1 MENFK
6 FLVESA
12 PEIPPEQQKEKEA
25 LVTPE
30 MIKVAENALRDF
42 VALKESERVKFLKD
56 KKTNP
61 ATLNLLQAAIKSIGC
76 ESQEIRLSK
85 RIKKDLP
92 ELTKESVIID
102 LGGESGLVGDLY
114 DELPEINSRLLALY
128 DASPDVFRADGPM
141 SERREDL
148 ENRLNK
154 MDEVLRDA
162 TGFKITSGYG
172 TDLKVPLRMA
182 KERKWFK
189 DSGAIDT
196 PGRWDNLPGGEIYIC
211 PDEEKVSG
219 VLVLPVLDSEIS
231 GEQGVD
237 KFVRV
242 KIYSGK
248 IILIQG
254 GESAQKLRQI
264 LEESA
269 KEEHEEGS
277 GNPWNVYTIAE
288 IAFGA
293 NSKARSVV
301 RDENQPYNF
310 AGTPTVEAEKRLGT
324 MHLAFGDAKHGEE
337 EAEGFREAVSHFDF
351 VIPRNGLTV
360 EMFTNEGDFERG
372 KNGRKIINDG
382 NWSFF

>member
-1 MENFK
+1 M
-6 FLVESA
+6 ESA
-12 PEIPPEQQKEKEA
+12 PESQESQAGQQKEQKEVP
-25 LVTPE
+25 VTPE

-42 VALKESERVKFLKD
+42 MALKKEEQVIFLKD

-61 ATLNLLQAAIKSIGC
+61 ETLALLQAAVKSIGC
-76 ESQEIRLSK
+76 DSQEICLNK
-85 RIKKDLP
+85 KPEKDLP

-102 LGGESGLVGDLY
+102 LAIEEGVGDLY

-128 DASPDVFRADGPM
+128 DAPPDVFRADGPM
-141 SERREDL
+141 SEKREEL
-148 ENRLNK
+148 ETRLNR
-154 MDEVLRDA
+154 MDEVLKDA
-162 TGFKITSGYG
+162 VGFKITSVYG
-172 TDLKVPLRMA
+172 TDLKVSLRMA

-196 PGRWDNLPGGEIYIC
+196 PGRWDNLPGGEIYTC

-219 VLVLPVLDSEIS
+219 ILVLPVLDSEIS

-237 KFVRV
+237 EFIRI
-242 KIYSGK
+242 KIDNGK
-248 IILIQG
+248 IVLVQG
-254 GESAQKLRQI
+254 GKSAEKLRQT
-264 LEESA
+264 LEENA
-269 KEEHEEGS
+269 REEVEDGS
-277 GNPWNVYTIAE
+277 GNPWNVHTIAE

-293 NSKARSVV
+293 NSKARAAV
-301 RDENQPYNF
+301 RDENKSYNF
-310 AGTPTVEAEKRLGT
+310 SGTPTVEAEKRLGT

-360 EMFTNEGDFERG
+360 EMFTSESDFEKG